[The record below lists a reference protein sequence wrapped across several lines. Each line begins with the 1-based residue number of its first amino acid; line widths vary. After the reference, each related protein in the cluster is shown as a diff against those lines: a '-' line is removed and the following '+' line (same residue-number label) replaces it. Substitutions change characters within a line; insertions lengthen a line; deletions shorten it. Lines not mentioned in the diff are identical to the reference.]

1 MKLKDR
7 GYVAIEL
14 DKPRHLKIDFRAAR
28 LVEKEL
34 GRPLSKLN
42 GENVGITEM
51 IVLFWAALAH
61 EKKREEWTVETAEE
75 LMLEAESMQYV
86 MAKIGEAIEAFFG
99 EGKPAEKN

>member
-7 GYVAIEL
+7 GYVEIQL

-28 LVEKEL
+28 LVEKQL

-61 EKKREEWTVETAEE
+61 EFKKDWTIEDAEE
-75 LMLEAESMQYV
+75 LMLESESMQDV
-86 MAKIGEAIEAFFG
+86 MSKIGEAIEAFFG
-99 EGKPAEKN
+99 EGKPTEKN